1 MLIDP
6 ENHLSN
12 ADLSKIFNKMKNL
25 YKDYKINA
33 YIILISNFEY
43 DKNKADINDEVKKFT
58 SYFNFMLQKGNSMYN
73 DSMAL
78 TTVFFLNNRKMR
90 MRTGKQLRKT
100 ISDWKALK
108 ILNNRKS
115 DLRSQNYYNVVDKLL
130 DDIIFYYRFY
140 SLFYKYLKQIIITS
154 IIIIISIIYIIRR
167 LCYIPENEREKK
179 IKEFLENNR
188 KKQINHIFNESCIIC
203 LDNLPTDNNEGKD
216 RNMAQTEEE
225 KIAVLDCGHRFHDK
239 CIIEW
244 LKKHDKCPICRIQ
257 VKFDN
262 NNNGTQH
269 NFSRILEDDYTFIID
284 IQSDVYPDE
293 INYRNRN
300 RIVTSFEGSES
311 SFCRDNNNNSNYDTN
326 YSSNDSGRD
335 FSDFDSGSGG
345 ATSDW

>member
-1 MLIDP
+1 M
-6 ENHLSN
+6 
-12 ADLSKIFNKMKNL
+12 
-25 YKDYKINA
+25 
-33 YIILISNFEY
+33 
-43 DKNKADINDEVKKFT
+43 
-58 SYFNFMLQKGNSMYN
+58 
-73 DSMAL
+73 
-78 TTVFFLNNRKMR
+78 
-90 MRTGKQLRKT
+90 
-100 ISDWKALK
+100 
-108 ILNNRKS
+108 
-115 DLRSQNYYNVVDKLL
+115 

-140 SLFYKYLKQIIITS
+140 SFFYKYLKQIIITF

-300 RIVTSFEGSES
+300 RIVTSFEGTES
-311 SFCRDNNNNSNYDTN
+311 SFCKDNNNNNSNYDTN
-326 YSSNDSGRD
+326 YSSHDSGRD

>member
-6 ENHLSN
+6 ENHLYN

-25 YKDYKINA
+25 YNDYKINT

-43 DKNKADINDEVKKFT
+43 DKNKANINDEVKKFT
-58 SYFNFMLQKGNSMYN
+58 SYFNYMLQKGNSIYN

-78 TTVFFLNNRKMR
+78 TTVFFLNERKMR
-90 MRTGKQLRKT
+90 MRTGKELRKT
-100 ISDWKALK
+100 ISDGIALK
-108 ILNNRKS
+108 ILNNRKN
-115 DLRSQNYYNVVDKLL
+115 DLRKQNYYNVVDKLL
-130 DDIIFYYRFY
+130 DDIISYYKFY
-140 SLFYKYLKQIIITS
+140 SFLYKYWKRILITS
-154 IIIIISIIYIIRR
+154 LIIIISIIYIIVR
-167 LCYIPENEREKK
+167 LCYVPENVREKK

-203 LDNLPTDNNEGKD
+203 LDNIPTNNNETQDKD
-216 RNMAQTEEE
+216 ISRTEEE

-262 NNNGTQH
+262 NNNGAQH

-284 IQSDVYPDE
+284 IQNDAYPDE

-300 RIVTSFEGSES
+300 RIISSFEGSDSE
-311 SFCRDNNNNSNYDTN
+311 FCRDNDYSNNDTN

>member
-25 YKDYKINA
+25 YKDYKINS
-33 YIILISNFEY
+33 YIILISNFEF
-43 DKNKADINDEVKKFT
+43 DKYKSDINEEVKKFT
-58 SYFNFMLQKGNSMYN
+58 SYFNYILQKGNSLYN

-90 MRTGKQLRKT
+90 MRTGKLLRK
-100 ISDWKALK
+100 ILSDNTALK

-115 DLRSQNYYNVVDKLL
+115 DLRNQNYYNVVDKLL

-140 SLFYKYLKQIIITS
+140 SFFYKYLNQIIITFF
-154 IIIIISIIYIIRR
+154 IIIISIIYIIIR
-167 LCYIPENEREKK
+167 LCYVPENEREKK

-188 KKQINHIFNESCIIC
+188 KKQINHIINETCIIC
-203 LDNLPTDNNEGKD
+203 LDNLPTDNNETKD
-216 RNMAQTEEE
+216 KKNSQTEEE
-225 KIAVLDCGHRFHDK
+225 KIAILDCGHRFHDK

-244 LKKHDKCPICRIQ
+244 LKKHDKCPICRIK

-262 NNNGTQH
+262 NNNENQN
-269 NFSRILEDDYTFIID
+269 NFSRNLEDDYNFIVD
-284 IQSDVYPDE
+284 IQSDAYPDE

-300 RIVTSFEGSES
+300 RIISSFERTEKNS
-311 SFCRDNNNNSNYDTN
+311 SSNYDTT
-326 YSSNDSGRD
+326 YSSHDYGRD